1 MRAFAQENKEI
12 AAYNSKIEHVLQL
25 MQKEAAALG
34 LFWGLV
40 SIISCLHGHCKYM
53 LNPRPL
59 FVVKCNRSLIKMIL
73 YIVMI
78 TFFFFLLFF

>member
-1 MRAFAQENKEI
+1 MRAFAQESKEI

-40 SIISCLHGHCKYM
+40 SIISCLHSHYRCTQGHF
-53 LNPRPL
+53 
-59 FVVKCNRSLIKMIL
+59 FVVKCNRSLIKMMI
-73 YIVMI
+73 YIFMI
-78 TFFFFLLFF
+78 SF